1 MISPG
6 ELADKLALATRPIGG
21 LNMLTMAAFPFFH
34 VLWEIIIFF
43 CWVIFIWVAVVV
55 LIDVFSR
62 HDLSG
67 WGKAGWTLLVIFLP
81 FLGVLIYL
89 IVNNEGMTERRTK
102 SAQASQAEVDD
113 YIRQTA
119 GSGGPASEIDRAK
132 KLLDSGAI
140 TQAEFDKI
148 KAKAL
153 A

>member
-1 MISPG
+1 
-6 ELADKLALATRPIGG
+6 
-21 LNMLTMAAFPFFH
+21 MLTTAAFPFFH

-43 CWVIFIWVAVVV
+43 CWVIFIWVAIVV

-67 WGKAGWTLLVIFLP
+67 WGKAGWTILVIFLP
-81 FLGVLIYL
+81 FLGVLIYV
-89 IVNNEGMTERRTK
+89 IANNEGMTERRAK
-102 SAQASQAEVDD
+102 SAQDSRTEVDD

-119 GSGGPASEIDRAK
+119 GSGGPAGEIERAK
-132 KLLDSGAI
+132 QLLDSGAI
-140 TQAEFDKI
+140 TQAEFDAI